1 MKYLITTFLALSS
14 TLCFAQDT
22 VTPASLFPQSSE
34 SQLPVLPA
42 EPEVVL
48 QEATSVIIGEEEP
61 LLETTDNAN
70 SKSTD
75 SATEVDNPDDKN
87 QNNADNGFR
96 QRPQDGERSGFLR
109 GINLD
114 LYERKMKLFNG
125 FRPDNT
131 DQVGRWVRLDYLISW
146 RRGTRIP
153 ALATTSTAGTSLE
166 DAGVLGLSTT
176 SSLLGT
182 NELNDDSQPGGRI
195 DFGRWIPG
203 TETAI
208 GARFYGLTDAGS
220 RLTFTDAIV
229 TRPFFNIDAAEQQSL
244 PVNYPSSESGIL
256 TIESASEMFGSDV
269 YVMRPWRSTSNA
281 RINFLTGY
289 QFSRFSESITIH
301 SLSTNLDGRNG
312 IPIGTQLDV
321 RDAFRTSNEFHGWLV
336 GLTSEFD
343 GGNYTLSFLA
353 KVGIGGVTHRIST
366 SGSTTIT
373 DPGGGTST
381 TDGLLVAASN
391 QGTFEQSRFTSIP
404 EFSARYTHHLN
415 DALDFS
421 VGYSLIYWGHAV
433 QPGNQIDLNVDSTG
447 SSGQPAM
454 PFKIDH
460 YWAQS
465 LSMGIT
471 LRY

>member
-1 MKYLITTFLALSS
+1 VKYFITTFLALSS
-14 TLCFAQDT
+14 TICFAQDT
-22 VTPASLFPQSSE
+22 SAPASLFPQSNAA
-34 SQLPVLPA
+34 QLPILTA

-48 QEATSVIIGEEEP
+48 QEATSVVIGEEEP
-61 LLETTDNAN
+61 LLETTDSASSNDTN
-70 SKSTD
+70 SD
-75 SATEVDNPDDKN
+75 NEVDNTNDINGINKDDVFN
-87 QNNADNGFR
+87 QD
-96 QRPQDGERSGFLR
+96 RSGFLR

-114 LYERKMKLFNG
+114 LYERDMKLFDG
-125 FRPDNT
+125 FRLGNT

-153 ALATTSTAGTSLE
+153 ALATTSSAGTSLE

-182 NELNDDSQPGGRI
+182 NELNDGTQPGGRI

-208 GARFYGLTDAGS
+208 GARFYGLADAGS

-256 TIESASEMFGSDV
+256 TIDSASEMFGSDV
-269 YVMRPWRSTSNA
+269 YIMRPWRSTGRA

-289 QFSRFSESITIH
+289 QFSRFSESISIH
-301 SLSTNLDGRNG
+301 SISTNLDGRNG
-312 IPIGTQLDV
+312 IPIGTQLEV

-336 GLTSEFD
+336 GLTSEID

-381 TDGLLVAASN
+381 TNGLLVAASN
-391 QGTFEQSRFTSIP
+391 QGTFEQSRFTTIP
-404 EFSARYTHHLN
+404 EFSARYTRHLN

-421 VGYSLIYWGHAV
+421 VGYSLLYWGHAV

-447 SSGQPAM
+447 NSGQPTM
-454 PFKIDH
+454 PFKIEH

>member
-1 MKYLITTFLALSS
+1 MKYYITTFLALSS

-22 VTPASLFPQSSE
+22 SNPASLFPQSNAA
-34 SQLPVLPA
+34 QLPILTT

-48 QEATSVIIGEEEP
+48 QEATSVVIGAEEP
-61 LLETTDNAN
+61 LLETTASAN
-70 SKSTD
+70 SNDTNSD
-75 SATEVDNPDDKN
+75 TEVDNTNDINGINKDD
-87 QNNADNGFR
+87 GFD
-96 QRPQDGERSGFLR
+96 QHLKDSDRSGFLR

-114 LYERKMKLFNG
+114 LYERDMKLFDG
-125 FRPDNT
+125 FRLGNT

-153 ALATTSTAGTSLE
+153 ALATTSSAGTSLE

-182 NELNDDSQPGGRI
+182 NELNDGRQPGGRI

-208 GARFYGLTDAGS
+208 GARFYGLADAGS

-269 YVMRPWRSTSNA
+269 YIMRPWRSTGRA

-289 QFSRFSESITIH
+289 QFSRFSESISIH
-301 SLSTNLDGRNG
+301 SISTNLDGRNG
-312 IPIGTQLDV
+312 IPIGTQLEV

-336 GLTSEFD
+336 GLTSEID

-381 TDGLLVAASN
+381 TNGLLVAASN
-391 QGTFEQSRFTSIP
+391 QGTFEQSRFTTIP
-404 EFSARYTHHLN
+404 EFSARYTRHLN

-421 VGYSLIYWGHAV
+421 VGYSLLYWGHAV

-447 SSGQPAM
+447 NSGQPTM
-454 PFKIDH
+454 PFKIEH

>member
-1 MKYLITTFLALSS
+1 VKYFITTFLALSS
-14 TLCFAQDT
+14 TFCFAQDT
-22 VTPASLFPQSSE
+22 STPASLFPQSNTAQSPI
-34 SQLPVLPA
+34 LIA

-61 LLETTDNAN
+61 LLETTSSAN
-70 SKSTD
+70 GRDTASGNDPDSTNN
-75 SATEVDNPDDKN
+75 TKKINLDDAFNKHPKN
-87 QNNADNGFR
+87 LD
-96 QRPQDGERSGFLR
+96 RPGLLR

-114 LYERKMKLFNG
+114 LYERDIKLFSG
-125 FRPDNT
+125 FRLGNT

-153 ALATTSTAGTSLE
+153 ALATTSSAGTSLE

-182 NELNDDSQPGGRI
+182 NKLNDGTQPGGRI

-208 GARFYGLTDAGS
+208 GARFYGLTDAGA

-229 TRPFFNIDAAEQQSL
+229 TRPFFNVDAGEQQSL

-256 TIESASEMFGSDV
+256 TVDSASEMFGSDV
-269 YVMRPWRSTSNA
+269 YIMRPWKSTGTA

-289 QFSRFSESITIH
+289 QFSRFSESISIH
-301 SLSTNLDGRNG
+301 SISTNLDGRNG
-312 IPIGTQLDV
+312 IPIGTQLEV

-336 GLTSEFD
+336 GLTTEID

-373 DPGGGTST
+373 DPGGGTSI

-391 QGTFEQSRFTSIP
+391 QGTFEQSRFTTIP
-404 EFSARYTHHLN
+404 EFSARYTRHLN

-447 SSGQPAM
+447 NSGQPAM

>member
-1 MKYLITTFLALSS
+1 VKYLITTFLALSS
-14 TLCFAQDT
+14 TLCFSQDT
-22 VTPASLFPQSSE
+22 SIPPSLFPQSDATP
-34 SQLPVLPA
+34 LPILTA

-48 QEATSVIIGEEEP
+48 QEATGVIIGEEEP
-61 LLETTDNAN
+61 LLETTTTDESKN
-70 SKSTD
+70 SNDDKTI
-75 SATEVDNPDDKN
+75 NPDAVLDSNITTSKP
-87 QNNADNGFR
+87 DR
-96 QRPQDGERSGFLR
+96 RRILPR
-109 GINLD
+109 INLD
-114 LYERKMKLFNG
+114 LYERNIKLFEG
-125 FRPDNT
+125 FRLDNS

-153 ALATTSTAGTSLE
+153 ALATTSSAGTSLE
-166 DAGVLGLSTT
+166 NAGVLGLSTT
-176 SSLLGT
+176 ASLLGT
-182 NELNDDSQPGGRI
+182 NELNDSTQPGGRI

-208 GARFYGLTDAGS
+208 GARFYGLADAGS

-229 TRPFFNIDAAEQQSL
+229 TRPFFNVDAGEQQSL

-256 TIESASEMFGSDV
+256 TIDSASEMFGSDV
-269 YVMRPWRSTSNA
+269 YMMRPWKSTGTA
-281 RINFLTGY
+281 RINFMTGY
-289 QFSRFSESITIH
+289 QFSRFSESTSIH
-301 SLSTNLDGRNG
+301 SISTNLDGRNG
-312 IPIGTQLDV
+312 IPVGTQLEV

-336 GLTSEFD
+336 GLTSEID

-366 SGSTTIT
+366 TGSTTIT
-373 DPGGGTST
+373 DPSGGTSNT
-381 TDGLLVAASN
+381 NGLLVATSN
-391 QGTFEQSRFTSIP
+391 QGTFEQSRFTTIP
-404 EFSARYTHHLN
+404 EFSARYTRHLN

-421 VGYSLIYWGHAV
+421 VGYSLLYWGHAV

-447 SSGQPAM
+447 NSGQPAM

>member
-1 MKYLITTFLALSS
+1 MKYFITTFLALSS

-22 VTPASLFPQSSE
+22 SVPASLFPQSNAA
-34 SQLPVLPA
+34 QLPILTA

-48 QEATSVIIGEEEP
+48 QEATSVVIGEEEP
-61 LLETTDNAN
+61 LLETTDSASSNDTN
-70 SKSTD
+70 SD
-75 SATEVDNPDDKN
+75 NEVDNTNDINGINKDDVFN
-87 QNNADNGFR
+87 QD
-96 QRPQDGERSGFLR
+96 RSGFLR

-114 LYERKMKLFNG
+114 LYERDMKLFDG
-125 FRPDNT
+125 FRLGNT

-153 ALATTSTAGTSLE
+153 ALATTSSAGTSLE

-182 NELNDDSQPGGRI
+182 NELNDGTQPGGRI

-208 GARFYGLTDAGS
+208 GARFYGLADAGS

-256 TIESASEMFGSDV
+256 TIDSASEMFGSDV
-269 YVMRPWRSTSNA
+269 YIMRPWRSTGRA

-289 QFSRFSESITIH
+289 QFSRFSESISIH
-301 SLSTNLDGRNG
+301 SISTNLDGRNG
-312 IPIGTQLDV
+312 IPIGTQLEV

-336 GLTSEFD
+336 GLTSEID

-381 TDGLLVAASN
+381 TNGLLVAASN
-391 QGTFEQSRFTSIP
+391 QGTFEQSRFTTIP
-404 EFSARYTHHLN
+404 EFSARYTRHLN

-421 VGYSLIYWGHAV
+421 VGYSLLYWGHAV

-447 SSGQPAM
+447 SSGQPTM
-454 PFKIDH
+454 PFKIEQ

>member
-1 MKYLITTFLALSS
+1 MKYYITTFLALSS
-14 TLCFAQDT
+14 TLCFSQDT
-22 VTPASLFPQSSE
+22 SNPASLFPQSNAA
-34 SQLPVLPA
+34 QLPILTA

-48 QEATSVIIGEEEP
+48 QEATSVVIGEEEP
-61 LLETTDNAN
+61 LLETTDDTNTN
-70 SKSTD
+70 GTD
-75 SATEVDNPDDKN
+75 SGDTNGANRINLDDVFDQDNTRN
-87 QNNADNGFR
+87 RTGL
-96 QRPQDGERSGFLR
+96 LR

-114 LYERKMKLFNG
+114 LYERNMKLFDG
-125 FRPDNT
+125 FRLGNS

-153 ALATTSTAGTSLE
+153 ALATTSSAGTSLE

-182 NELNDDSQPGGRI
+182 NELNDGRQPGGRI

-208 GARFYGLTDAGS
+208 GARFYGLADAGS

-256 TIESASEMFGSDV
+256 TLDSASEMFGSDI
-269 YVMRPWRSTSNA
+269 YIMRPWRSTGRA

-289 QFSRFSESITIH
+289 QFSRFSESISIH
-301 SLSTNLDGRNG
+301 SISTNLDGRNG
-312 IPIGTQLDV
+312 IPIGTQLEV

-336 GLTSEFD
+336 GLTSEID

-381 TDGLLVAASN
+381 TNGLLVAASN
-391 QGTFEQSRFTSIP
+391 QGTFEQSRFTTIP
-404 EFSARYTHHLN
+404 EFSARYTRHLN

-421 VGYSLIYWGHAV
+421 VGYSLLYWGHAV

-447 SSGQPAM
+447 SSGQPTM
-454 PFKIDH
+454 PFTIDH

>member
-1 MKYLITTFLALSS
+1 VKYLITTFLALSS
-14 TLCFAQDT
+14 TLCFSQDT
-22 VTPASLFPQSSE
+22 STPLSLFPQSTTAP
-34 SQLPVLPA
+34 LPILAA

-48 QEATSVIIGEEEP
+48 QEATGVIIGEEAP
-61 LLETTDNAN
+61 LLETTTAGDTTVKKGEDNNDTIELDPILDSNIATP
-70 SKSTD
+70 KSD
-75 SATEVDNPDDKN
+75 
-87 QNNADNGFR
+87 R
-96 QRPQDGERSGFLR
+96 LGFLR
-109 GINLD
+109 RIDLD
-114 LYERKMKLFNG
+114 LYERDMKLFDG
-125 FRPDNT
+125 FRPDNS

-146 RRGTRIP
+146 RRGSRIP
-153 ALATTSTAGTSLE
+153 ALATTSSAGTSLE
-166 DAGVLGLSTT
+166 DAGVLGLSST
-176 SSLLGT
+176 SSLLST
-182 NELNDDSQPGGRI
+182 SELNDGTQPGGRI

-208 GARFYGLTDAGS
+208 GARFYGLADAGS

-229 TRPFFNIDAAEQQSL
+229 TRPFFNIDAGEQQSL

-256 TIESASEMFGSDV
+256 TLDSASEMFGSDV
-269 YVMRPWRSTSNA
+269 YIMRPWRSTGRA
-281 RINFLTGY
+281 RINFMTGY
-289 QFSRFSESITIH
+289 QFSRFSESISIH
-301 SLSTNLDGRNG
+301 SISTNLDGRNG
-312 IPIGTQLDV
+312 IPVGTQLEV

-336 GLTSEFD
+336 GLTSEID

-366 SGSTTIT
+366 TGSTTIT
-373 DPGGGTST
+373 DPSGGTST
-381 TDGLLVAASN
+381 TDGLLVAATN
-391 QGTFEQSRFTSIP
+391 QGTFEDSRFTTIP

-421 VGYSLIYWGHAV
+421 VGYSFLYWSHAV

-447 SSGQPAM
+447 NSGQPAM
-454 PFKIDH
+454 PFKINN

>member
-1 MKYLITTFLALSS
+1 MKYFITTFLALSS

-22 VTPASLFPQSSE
+22 SVPASLFPQSNAA
-34 SQLPVLPA
+34 QLPILTA

-48 QEATSVIIGEEEP
+48 QEATSVVIGEEEP
-61 LLETTDNAN
+61 LLETTDSASSNDTN
-70 SKSTD
+70 SD
-75 SATEVDNPDDKN
+75 NEVDNTNDINGINKDDVFN
-87 QNNADNGFR
+87 QD
-96 QRPQDGERSGFLR
+96 RSGFLR

-114 LYERKMKLFNG
+114 LYERDMKLFDG
-125 FRPDNT
+125 FRLGNT

-153 ALATTSTAGTSLE
+153 ALATTSSAGTSLE

-182 NELNDDSQPGGRI
+182 NELNDGTQPGGRI

-208 GARFYGLTDAGS
+208 GARFYGLADAGS

-256 TIESASEMFGSDV
+256 TIDSASEMFGSDV
-269 YVMRPWRSTSNA
+269 YIMRPWRSTGRA

-289 QFSRFSESITIH
+289 QFSRFSESISIH
-301 SLSTNLDGRNG
+301 SISTNLDGRNG
-312 IPIGTQLDV
+312 IPIGTQLEV

-336 GLTSEFD
+336 GLTSEIE

-381 TDGLLVAASN
+381 TNGLLVAASN
-391 QGTFEQSRFTSIP
+391 QGTFEQSRFTTIP
-404 EFSARYTHHLN
+404 EFSARYTRHLN

-421 VGYSLIYWGHAV
+421 VGYSLLYWGHAV

-447 SSGQPAM
+447 SSGQPTT
-454 PFKIDH
+454 PFKIEQ

>member
-1 MKYLITTFLALSS
+1 VKYFITIFLALSS
-14 TLCFAQDT
+14 TICFAQDT
-22 VTPASLFPQSSE
+22 SNPASLFPQSNAA
-34 SQLPVLPA
+34 QLPILTT

-61 LLETTDNAN
+61 LLETTNIAN
-70 SKSTD
+70 SNNTD
-75 SATEVDNPDDKN
+75 SDNEADNTTDKN
-87 QNNADNGFR
+87 RVDMDDVFNQHPKDR
-96 QRPQDGERSGFLR
+96 DRSGFLR

-114 LYERKMKLFNG
+114 LYERDMKLFNG
-125 FRPDNT
+125 FRLGNT

-153 ALATTSTAGTSLE
+153 VLATTSSAGTSLE
-166 DAGVLGLSTT
+166 DAGVIGLSTT

-182 NELNDDSQPGGRI
+182 NELNDGTQPGGRI

-208 GARFYGLTDAGS
+208 GARFYGLADAGS

-229 TRPFFNIDAAEQQSL
+229 TRPFFNVDASEQQSL

-256 TIESASEMFGSDV
+256 TLDSASEMFGSDV
-269 YVMRPWRSTSNA
+269 YIMRPWRSTGRA

-289 QFSRFSESITIH
+289 QFSRFSESISIH
-301 SLSTNLDGRNG
+301 SISTNLDGRNG
-312 IPIGTQLDV
+312 IPIGTQLEV

-336 GLTSEFD
+336 GLTSEID

-391 QGTFEQSRFTSIP
+391 QGTFEQSQFTTIP
-404 EFSARYTHHLN
+404 EFSARYTRHLN

-421 VGYSLIYWGHAV
+421 VGYSLLYWGHAV

-447 SSGQPAM
+447 NSGQPTM

>member
-1 MKYLITTFLALSS
+1 VKYFITTFLALSS
-14 TLCFAQDT
+14 TLCFSQDT
-22 VTPASLFPQSSE
+22 STPASLFPQSNAAS
-34 SQLPVLPA
+34 LPILTA

-48 QEATSVIIGEEEP
+48 QEASGVVIGDEEP
-61 LLETTDNAN
+61 LLETTDNASSNGTN
-70 SKSTD
+70 SSN
-75 SATEVDNPDDKN
+75 AEDNDKN
-87 QNNADNGFR
+87 TINMDDVSS
-96 QRPQDGERSGFLR
+96 QRLGNRDRSGFLR

-114 LYERKMKLFNG
+114 LYERNMKLFDG
-125 FRPDNT
+125 FRPGNT
-131 DQVGRWVRLDYLISW
+131 DQVGRWLRLDYLISW

-153 ALATTSTAGTSLE
+153 ALATTSSAGTSLE

-182 NELNDDSQPGGRI
+182 NELNDGTQPGGRI

-208 GARFYGLTDAGS
+208 GARFYGLADAGS

-229 TRPFFNIDAAEQQSL
+229 TRPFFNIDAGEQQSL

-256 TIESASEMFGSDV
+256 TLESASEMFGSDV
-269 YVMRPWRSTSNA
+269 YIMRPWKSTGRA

-289 QFSRFSESITIH
+289 QFSRFSESISIH
-301 SLSTNLDGRNG
+301 SISTNLDGRNG
-312 IPIGTQLDV
+312 IPVGTQLDV

-336 GLTSEFD
+336 GLTSEID
-343 GGNYTLSFLA
+343 GGDYTLSFLA

-366 SGSTTIT
+366 TGSTTIT
-373 DPGGGTST
+373 DPSGGIST
-381 TDGLLVAASN
+381 TNGLLVAASN
-391 QGTFEQSRFTSIP
+391 QGTFEQARFTTIP

-433 QPGNQIDLNVDSTG
+433 QPGNQIDLNVDSAG
-447 SSGQPAM
+447 NSGQPAM

>member
-1 MKYLITTFLALSS
+1 MKYFITTFLALSS
-14 TLCFAQDT
+14 SLCFAQGT
-22 VTPASLFPQSSE
+22 STPASLFPQSNADPLPILTAE
-34 SQLPVLPA
+34 S
-42 EPEVVL
+42 EVVL
-48 QEATSVIIGEEEP
+48 QEATGVIIDAEEP
-61 LLETTDNAN
+61 LLETTTTGDETTDDTQNSDDNNTVFDSNVAKP
-70 SKSTD
+70 KS
-75 SATEVDNPDDKN
+75 S
-87 QNNADNGFR
+87 R
-96 QRPQDGERSGFLR
+96 LGFLPR
-109 GINLD
+109 INLD
-114 LYERKMKLFNG
+114 LYERDIKLFDG
-125 FRPDNT
+125 FRPGNS

-153 ALATTSTAGTSLE
+153 ALATTSSAGTSLE
-166 DAGVLGLSTT
+166 DAGVLGISTT

-182 NELNDDSQPGGRI
+182 NELNDSTQPGGRI

-208 GARFYGLTDAGS
+208 GARFYGLADAGS

-229 TRPFFNIDAAEQQSL
+229 TRPFFNVDAGEQQSL

-256 TIESASEMFGSDV
+256 TLDSASEMFGSDV
-269 YVMRPWRSTSNA
+269 YIMRPWKSTGRA
-281 RINFLTGY
+281 RINFMTGY
-289 QFSRFSESITIH
+289 QFSRFSESISIH
-301 SLSTNLDGRNG
+301 SISTNLDGRNG
-312 IPIGTQLDV
+312 IPIGTQLEV

-336 GLTSEFD
+336 GLTSEID

-366 SGSTTIT
+366 TGSTTIT
-373 DPGGGTST
+373 DPSGGTST

-391 QGTFEQSRFTSIP
+391 QGTFEQSRFTTIP

-421 VGYSLIYWGHAV
+421 VGYSLLYWGHAV

-447 SSGQPAM
+447 NSGQPTM
-454 PFKIDH
+454 PFTIDH
-460 YWAQS
+460 YWTQS